1 MAAGICWNKMLSLR
15 DKWDTSDK
23 WGAKNVGTEWGS
35 QEETERHSETSEF
48 MVESVSEETRE
59 EETKG
64 HEGWHMD
71 KIIMELDPFLCKN

>member
-1 MAAGICWNKMLSLR
+1 MAAGICWNKILSLR

-23 WGAKNVGTEWGS
+23 WGAKDGES
-35 QEETERHSETSEF
+35 QEETERHRGTSEF

-64 HEGWHMD
+64 DEGWHTD
-71 KIIMELDPFLCKN
+71 KIMMELDPFLCKN